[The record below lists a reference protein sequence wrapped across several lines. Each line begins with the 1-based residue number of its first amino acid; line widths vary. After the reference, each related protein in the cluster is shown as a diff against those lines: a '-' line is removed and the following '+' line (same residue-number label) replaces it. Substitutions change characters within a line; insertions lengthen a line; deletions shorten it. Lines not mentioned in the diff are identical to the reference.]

1 MNIQQIYVCL
11 SIFLSISLYTYS
23 YLPIY
28 PSIYASIYL
37 SVYIY
42 ISHIYTHMHSSG
54 NLFGA
59 SALEAAAGYGAR
71 EAWMELIR
79 RAKPS
84 QLDLSRA
91 LYGALSFWVPE

>member
-1 MNIQQIYVCL
+1 
-11 SIFLSISLYTYS
+11 
-23 YLPIY
+23 
-28 PSIYASIYL
+28 
-37 SVYIY
+37 
-42 ISHIYTHMHSSG
+42 MHSSG

>member
-1 MNIQQIYVCL
+1 MSVYLSFYLSPYIRIATYLAIPLSMHL
-11 SIFLSISLYTYS
+11 SICQ
-23 YLPIY
+23 
-28 PSIYASIYL
+28 
-37 SVYIY
+37 YIY
-42 ISHIYTHMHSSG
+42 IYFTHIHTHMQSSG

-71 EAWMELIR
+71 EALMELIR